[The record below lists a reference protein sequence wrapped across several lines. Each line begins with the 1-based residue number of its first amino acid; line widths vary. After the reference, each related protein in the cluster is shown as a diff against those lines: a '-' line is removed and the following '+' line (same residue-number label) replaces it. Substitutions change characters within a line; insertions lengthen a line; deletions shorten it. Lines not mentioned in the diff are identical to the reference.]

1 MPVSLKI
8 LDLACSY
15 GATRVLD
22 GLTFAFTRGSFTGII
37 GPNGSGKSTL
47 LRSLSRILKP
57 TSGAVLLEERD
68 LYELNARE
76 VAKKMSVVPQE
87 TAVSFSFTVEEI
99 VMMGRSPHLGR
110 FQAESEKDYDLVHRV
125 MDLTNTRHLAG
136 RLITEISGGERQRVI
151 VAKALAQEPEIIL
164 LDEPTSH
171 LDINHQVEIL
181 NLLRRLN
188 QEEHVTVVVVF
199 HDLNLASQYCD
210 SLLLMQNGRIY
221 VMGKPDEVLTVD
233 NIKEVYGTSVLI
245 RKHPVTGRP
254 AVMLL
259 ARGLPGDLAQGKRV
273 HVICGGGAGASLLEQ
288 LANRGYIV
296 TAGVLN
302 SGDLDWETAKSLEIN
317 MAEEDPFS
325 SITERSHKENLELIK
340 NADAC
345 ILAAIPF
352 GTGNIKN
359 MEAVLL
365 ALAWGKPVL
374 LVEEQKIEE
383 RDYTGGQAVL
393 LYNEL
398 KSKGAV
404 ISRGAAAVL
413 ETLPPLMQKALGKC
427 TEL

>member
-1 MPVSLKI
+1 MALNLKI

-15 GATRVLD
+15 GTAKVLD
-22 GLTFAFTRGSFTGII
+22 GLTFSFEKGSFTGII

-47 LRSLSRILKP
+47 LRCISRVLKP
-57 TSGAVLLEERD
+57 TGGAVLLDDRD
-68 LYELNARE
+68 LYELNPRE
-76 VAKKMSVVPQE
+76 VAQKMAVVPQE
-87 TAVSFSFTVEEI
+87 TAVNFSFTVEEI
-99 VMMGRSPHLGR
+99 IMMGRSPHLGR
-110 FQAESEKDYDLVHRV
+110 FQTESEKDFALVNRV
-125 MDLTNTRHLAG
+125 MELTNTRHLAC
-136 RLITEISGGERQRVI
+136 RPITAISGGERQRVI

-188 QEEHVTVVVVF
+188 REENATVVVVF
-199 HDLNLASQYCD
+199 HDLNLAAQYCD
-210 SLLLMQNGRIY
+210 SLLLMQKGRIY
-221 VMGKPDEVLTVD
+221 ILGKPEKVLTAD

-259 ARGLPGDLAQGKRV
+259 ARGFQSALAEGKRV
-273 HVICGGGAGASLLEQ
+273 HVVCGGGAGASLLEQ
-288 LANRGYIV
+288 LANCGYVV

-302 SGDLDWETAKSLEIN
+302 IGDVDWETARSLELTT
-317 MAEEDPFS
+317 AEEDPFS
-325 SITERSHKENLELIK
+325 SITGRSHQENLELIK

-345 ILAAIPF
+345 IMASIPF
-352 GTGNIKN
+352 GSGNIKN
-359 MEAVLL
+359 LEAVSL
-365 ALAWGKPVL
+365 ALTWGKPVL
-374 LVEEQKIEE
+374 LMEEEKIQE

-404 ISRGAAAVL
+404 VTQDEAAIL
-413 ETLPPLMQKALGKC
+413 ETLPLLIP
-427 TEL
+427 

>member
-15 GATRVLD
+15 GANKVLD
-22 GLTFAFTRGSFTGII
+22 GLTFAFARGSFTGII

-47 LRSLSRILKP
+47 LRTLSRVLKP
-57 TSGAVLLEERD
+57 TSGAVLLNEQD

-76 VAKKMSVVPQE
+76 VARKMSVVPQE
-87 TAVSFSFTVEEI
+87 TAVNFTFTVEEI

-110 FQAESEKDYDLVHRV
+110 FQAESEKDYALVHRV

-136 RLITEISGGERQRVI
+136 RPITEISGGERQRVI

-221 VMGKPDEVLTVD
+221 IMGKPDEVLTVD
-233 NIKEVYGTSVLI
+233 NIREVYGTSVLI

-259 ARGLPGDLAQGKRV
+259 ARGLPGDSMQGKRV
-273 HVICGGGAGASLLEQ
+273 HVVCGGGAGASLLEQ

-302 SGDLDWETAKSLEIN
+302 TGDLDWETARSLELG

-345 ILAAIPF
+345 VMAGIPF
-352 GTGNIKN
+352 GSGNMKN
-359 MEAVLL
+359 LEAVLH
-365 ALAWGKPVL
+365 ALAWSKPVL
-374 LVEEQKIEE
+374 LIEEQKIEE
-383 RDYTGGQAVL
+383 RDYTGGQAML

-398 KSKGAV
+398 KNKGAV
-404 ISRGAAAVL
+404 VSRDAAAVL
-413 ETLPPLMQKALGKC
+413 ETLPLLMQKAPGNY
-427 TEL
+427 TEK